1 MITGKPTP
9 KQEKDWLKRI
19 TRYAEDHG
27 EFPKQDGLAFDRHH
41 VKGRE
46 FKHNKVAIGRWYVIP
61 VAQRYHDVHSNNPW
75 NVTHFKKRYE
85 IEFGTQKD
93 QFIAMCMVITD
104 EDGALPFCD
113 DVMQAIWS
121 L

>member
-1 MITGKPTP
+1 MIIGQQTKA
-9 KQEKDWLKRI
+9 QEKAWYDRVA
-19 TRYAEDHG
+19 RFAEEHG
-27 EFPKQDGLAFDRHH
+27 CFPHSNHTAYQMHH
-41 VKGRE
+41 VHGRKY
-46 FKHNKVAIGRWYVIP
+46 KHNKTAIGGWMILP
-61 VAQRYHDVHSNNPW
+61 IETQYHDVHSNNPW

-93 QFIAMCMVITD
+93 QFIAMCMVIAD

>member
-1 MITGKPTP
+1 MIVGRQTK
-9 KQEKDWLKRI
+9 KQESQWYKRI
-19 TRYAEDHG
+19 ERYALDHG
-27 EFPKQDGLAFDRHH
+27 CFPHGNLCQYQMHH
-41 VKGRE
+41 IKGRS
-46 FKHNKVAIGRWYVIP
+46 FIHNKVACGGWAVIP
-61 VAQRYHDVHSNNPW
+61 IETQYHDVHSNNTF

-93 QFIAMCMVITD
+93 QFIAMCMVIAD
-104 EDGALPFCD
+104 EDGSLPFCD